1 LFTPLAASD
10 ARYSDTGR
18 REKVAGRFDVEAA
31 AQLEAILA
39 AFRAALAALVVV
51 MAFLFSSASRLGA
64 LAAAG
69 VALAYSIW
77 ISVAGR
83 RRIAAGTASALSRA
97 SLGLDA
103 ILALAVYG
111 LFARSPR
118 AMPVAFVLLVVFELC
133 ARFGARGLIASVC
146 AMGAALAGR
155 IYLQLAVLPDGA
167 FRPDVLSLWL
177 TVALLM
183 VCFAHEFRVRQREQ
197 LAVLRERARICEAFQ
212 DTVER
217 VLGHFGVRPG
227 SKTLTEIHA
236 VFAPMLEHK
245 PVDHEAL
252 ARHLA
257 NLITAARDE
266 LGLTRRE
273 QEIASMLA
281 RRLSDAQI
289 SRELYLSQSTVRNH
303 IHHIKAKLGVESR
316 AELIRLLQ
324 GERIAETG

>member
-1 LFTPLAASD
+1 MFTPLAASD
-10 ARYSDTGR
+10 AWYTDTGR